1 MINEHLHWFKR
12 ANVSETKLRN
22 SRGPHVERTSLVDPR
37 FHEPLLFNGHVMYG
51 QEAYPQATAYEG
63 QHQAHNVAFSD
74 LVDF

>member
-1 MINEHLHWFKR
+1 MNTCTGSNEPTYPRQSFGILG
-12 ANVSETKLRN
+12 A
-22 SRGPHVERTSLVDPR
+22 PHVERTSLVDPR

-74 LVDF
+74 LVEF